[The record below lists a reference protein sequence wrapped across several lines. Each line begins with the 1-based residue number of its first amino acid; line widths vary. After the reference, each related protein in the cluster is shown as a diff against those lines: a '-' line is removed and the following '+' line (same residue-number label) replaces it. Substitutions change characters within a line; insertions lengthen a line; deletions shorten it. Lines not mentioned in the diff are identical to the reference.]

1 MYDLLRDLEQRKEK
15 ELRAQIEKEEILRNI
30 KDMDQKQL
38 GALER
43 EKKRE
48 LEKLAAEREAL
59 RVREQQMLDEV
70 KRMEMHILEQEKQFR
85 QIRESNATTA
95 YTKPNGG
102 LFSSQEN

>member
-1 MYDLLRDLEQRKEK
+1 M
-15 ELRAQIEKEEILRNI
+15 
-30 KDMDQKQL
+30 

-70 KRMEMHILEQEKQFR
+70 KRMEMNILEQEKQFR
-85 QIRESNATTA
+85 
-95 YTKPNGG
+95 
-102 LFSSQEN
+102 

>member
-1 MYDLLRDLEQRKEK
+1 MANAQDQEMYSLLRELEQRKEK

-38 GALER
+38 GVLER

-70 KRMEMHILEQEKQFR
+70 
-85 QIRESNATTA
+85 
-95 YTKPNGG
+95 
-102 LFSSQEN
+102 

>member
-1 MYDLLRDLEQRKEK
+1 MYDLIRDLEQRKEK

-48 LEKLAAEREAL
+48 LEKLASERENL
-59 RVREQQMLDEV
+59 RMREQ
-70 KRMEMHILEQEKQFR
+70 
-85 QIRESNATTA
+85 
-95 YTKPNGG
+95 
-102 LFSSQEN
+102 

>member
-1 MYDLLRDLEQRKEK
+1 MYELLRDLEQRKEK

-38 GALER
+38 GALDR

-59 RVREQQMLDEV
+59 RVRE
-70 KRMEMHILEQEKQFR
+70 
-85 QIRESNATTA
+85 
-95 YTKPNGG
+95 
-102 LFSSQEN
+102 

>member
-1 MYDLLRDLEQRKEK
+1 MYSLLRELEQRKEK

-38 GALER
+38 GVLER

-70 KRMEMHILEQEKQFR
+70 
-85 QIRESNATTA
+85 
-95 YTKPNGG
+95 
-102 LFSSQEN
+102 

>member
-1 MYDLLRDLEQRKEK
+1 MLRDLEQRKEK

-59 RVREQQMLDEV
+59 RVRE
-70 KRMEMHILEQEKQFR
+70 
-85 QIRESNATTA
+85 
-95 YTKPNGG
+95 
-102 LFSSQEN
+102 

>member
-1 MYDLLRDLEQRKEK
+1 MYELLRDLEQRKEK

-30 KDMDQKQL
+30 KDLDQKQL

-48 LEKLAAEREAL
+48 LEKLAAEREGL

-70 KRMEMHILEQEKQFR
+70 KRMEMHILD
-85 QIRESNATTA
+85 
-95 YTKPNGG
+95 
-102 LFSSQEN
+102 

>member
-59 RVREQQMLDEV
+59 RVRE
-70 KRMEMHILEQEKQFR
+70 
-85 QIRESNATTA
+85 
-95 YTKPNGG
+95 
-102 LFSSQEN
+102 

>member
-1 MYDLLRDLEQRKEK
+1 MYELLRDLEQRKEK

-59 RVREQQMLDEV
+59 RVRE
-70 KRMEMHILEQEKQFR
+70 
-85 QIRESNATTA
+85 
-95 YTKPNGG
+95 
-102 LFSSQEN
+102 

>member
-1 MYDLLRDLEQRKEK
+1 MANAQDQEMYSLLRELEQRKEK

-38 GALER
+38 GFLER

-70 KRMEMHILEQEKQFR
+70 
-85 QIRESNATTA
+85 
-95 YTKPNGG
+95 
-102 LFSSQEN
+102 